1 MNYMKR
7 KSNEKKELGKK
18 GAHSTSKSLLREHL
32 LGYTQTP
39 TVFGSIHSKNFPL
52 QVFNPKEI
60 LKKFCEKSP
69 NFFSLF
75 FALCVFSLLL
85 SGVATKA
92 VMAASAASEATA
104 AQAEAEAAVA
114 AFTLLSSSFSRL

>member
-1 MNYMKR
+1 MVSYLIFAHPVPHVTI
-7 KSNEKKELGKK
+7 ELHCT
-18 GAHSTSKSLLREHL
+18 AYRCEHL

>member
-1 MNYMKR
+1 MR
-7 KSNEKKELGKK
+7 
-18 GAHSTSKSLLREHL
+18 
-32 LGYTQTP
+32 
-39 TVFGSIHSKNFPL
+39 SKNGERRERIAPAKVYYVIIWKSKQLWIFSSI
-52 QVFNPKEI
+52 PKISASTKENSRKNFR
-60 LKKFCEKSP
+60 KKNVP
-69 NFFSLF
+69 NFFLFF

-92 VMAASAASEATA
+92 VMAASTASEAAA

>member
-7 KSNEKKELGKK
+7 KSNEKKEWGKK

-52 QVFNPKEI
+52 QVFNLKEI

-69 NFFSLF
+69 NF